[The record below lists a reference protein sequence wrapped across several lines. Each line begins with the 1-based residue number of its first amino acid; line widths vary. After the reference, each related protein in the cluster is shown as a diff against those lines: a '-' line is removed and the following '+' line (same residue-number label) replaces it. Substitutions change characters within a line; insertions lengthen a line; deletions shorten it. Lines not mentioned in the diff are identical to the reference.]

1 MELSNLNIKNG
12 LCISLGANIDSKFG
26 SPLESLLICKP
37 KIEEIINEWGDS
49 SNKKKEEK
57 SKFHANFFWSSI
69 YETLPHG
76 VENEQPNY
84 LNTLLLIKSNSFPK
98 PSNKNAKLLLK
109 ELKKL
114 ERFFGREKTP
124 KGKKWLSRC
133 LDLDILWWED
143 FHTADEELIL
153 PHPRFMNRNFVI
165 TPLSEIL
172 SRSQKITV
180 RLSLFK
186 NYGKQKPDKKI
197 HF

>member
-26 SPLESLLICKP
+26 SPFETLLICKP
-37 KIEEIINEWGDS
+37 KIEESINDWGDH
-49 SNKKKEEK
+49 SNKKEEK
-57 SKFHANFFWSSI
+57 IKFHANFFWSSI

-76 VENEQPNY
+76 VENAPPNY
-84 LNTLLLIKSNSFPK
+84 LNTLLLVKSNSSPK
-98 PSNKNAKLLLK
+98 PSIKKAKLLLK

-143 FHTADEELIL
+143 FHTVDEELTL
-153 PHPRFMNRNFVI
+153 PHPRFMNRNFVV

-172 SRSQKITV
+172 TRGQKI
-180 RLSLFK
+180 
-186 NYGKQKPDKKI
+186 KKLDNPRWTI
-197 HF
+197 T

>member
-26 SPLESLLICKP
+26 SPLESLLIFKP
-37 KIEEIINEWGDS
+37 KIEEVINEWGAY
-49 SNKKKEEK
+49 SNIEKEEK
-57 SKFHANFFWSSI
+57 IKFNANFFWSSI

-98 PSNKNAKLLLK
+98 ISNKNAKLLLN
-109 ELKKL
+109 ELKNL
-114 ERFFGREKTP
+114 EKFFGRERTP

-143 FHTADEELIL
+143 LHTVDEELTL
-153 PHPRFMNRNFVI
+153 PHPRLVNRNFVI

-172 SRSQKITV
+172 SRSQKI
-180 RLSLFK
+180 
-186 NYGKQKPDKKI
+186 KKFDAPKWTI
-197 HF
+197 

>member
-1 MELSNLNIKNG
+1 MSGEMV
-12 LCISLGANIDSKFG
+12 
-26 SPLESLLICKP
+26 PT
-37 KIEEIINEWGDS
+37 
-49 SNKKKEEK
+49 KKKEEN
-57 SKFHANFFWSSI
+57 SKFHTNFFWSSI

-76 VENEQPNY
+76 VDNEQPNY
-84 LNTLLLIKSNSFPK
+84 LNTLLLMKSNSFHK

-114 ERFFGREKTP
+114 ERFFGREETP

-143 FHTADEELIL
+143 FHTVDEELTL

-172 SRSQKITV
+172 SRSQKIT
-180 RLSLFK
+180 
-186 NYGKQKPDKKI
+186 KI
-197 HF
+197 DDPKWSIN

>member
-12 LCISLGANIDSKFG
+12 LCIYLGANIDSKFG
-26 SPLESLLICKP
+26 RPLKSLLICKP

-49 SNKKKEEK
+49 FNKKKEEK
-57 SKFHANFFWSSI
+57 SKFHTNFFWSSN

-84 LNTLLLIKSNSFPK
+84 LNTLLLTKSNSFPK
-98 PSNKNAKLLLK
+98 PSNINAKSLLK

-114 ERFFGREKTP
+114 ERFFGRKKTP
-124 KGKKWLSRC
+124 KSKRWLSRC

-143 FHTADEELIL
+143 FHTVEEELTL

-165 TPLSEIL
+165 KPLSEIL
-172 SRSQKITV
+172 SRSQKI
-180 RLSLFK
+180 
-186 NYGKQKPDKKI
+186 KKFDDPRWSI
-197 HF
+197 K

>member
-26 SPLESLLICKP
+26 SPLESLLMCKP
-37 KIEEIINEWGDS
+37 KIEEIIKEWEDQ
-49 SNKKKEEK
+49 SNTKKEENRK
-57 SKFHANFFWSSI
+57 SKPSFIWSSI
-69 YETLPHG
+69 YETSPHG

-84 LNTLLLIKSNSFPK
+84 LNTLVLIKSNYFPK
-98 PSNKNAKLLLK
+98 PSNKKAKLLLK

-124 KGKKWLSRC
+124 NGKKWLSRC

-143 FHTADEELIL
+143 FHMVDEELTL

-172 SRSQKITV
+172 SRTQKITKFDDPKW
-180 RLSLFK
+180 SI
-186 NYGKQKPDKKI
+186 N
-197 HF
+197 

>member
-1 MELSNLNIKNG
+1 VELSNLNIKNG

-26 SPLESLLICKP
+26 TPIESLIICKP
-37 KIEEIINEWGDS
+37 KIEKIIKYWINQSQNKTEAIRT
-49 SNKKKEEK
+49 SNP
-57 SKFHANFFWSSI
+57 NFLWSSI
-69 YETLPHG
+69 YETFPHG
-76 VENEQPNY
+76 VENKQPNY

-114 ERFFGREKTP
+114 ERFFGREETP

-143 FHTADEELIL
+143 FHTVDEELTL

-172 SRSQKITV
+172 SRSQKI
-180 RLSLFK
+180 
-186 NYGKQKPDKKI
+186 KKI
-197 HF
+197 DDPKWTIK

>member
-12 LCISLGANIDSKFG
+12 LCISLGANINSKFG
-26 SPLESLLICKP
+26 SPLKSLLICKP
-37 KIEEIINEWGDS
+37 KIEEIINEWG
-49 SNKKKEEK
+49 NHTITKKGEER
-57 SKFHANFFWSSI
+57 KFHAKFFWSSI

-84 LNTLLLIKSNSFPK
+84 LNTLVLVKSNSFPK
-98 PSNKNAKLLLK
+98 PSNKKAKLLLK

-143 FHTADEELIL
+143 FYMLDDCLLYTS
-153 PHPRFMNRNFVI
+153 PSPRD
-165 TPLSEIL
+165 LST
-172 SRSQKITV
+172 SRMPS
-180 RLSLFK
+180 SA
-186 NYGKQKPDKKI
+186 
-197 HF
+197 